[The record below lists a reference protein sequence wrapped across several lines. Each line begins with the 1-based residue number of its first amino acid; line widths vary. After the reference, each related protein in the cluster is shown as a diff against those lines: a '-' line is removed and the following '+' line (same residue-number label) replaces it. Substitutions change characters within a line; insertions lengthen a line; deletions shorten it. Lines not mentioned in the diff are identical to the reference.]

1 MKCLWTRQGTSVSTI
16 PVKISLDIDLEE
28 LRDIQLFITKPGSS
42 VEAYQVVDGQFTIP
56 NIYAY
61 HTSFE
66 IELNDIFSRTN
77 KIEVRMIEHSQAW
90 SQVEFSKS
98 DLSEGDFNSNF
109 SIILTPPEKE
119 QNYLL
124 LYRGYVEIT
133 DLLQCSIQY
142 QFAAYRSEDIDVSS
156 SNCFIQPDGL
166 EFYNNGSIKI
176 DIIVNHSDVGNYL
189 IDKFPNR
196 PDNLFNL
203 DNFRIILQYY
213 DHLELSDMTLESEL
227 YLSSDKITRSDD
239 RAPTF
244 DFEVNPSC
252 PLSWDGDKKPNSDG
266 FLQSDYTSPISSCAE
281 AIDDEDGV
289 ERTIW
294 QFDFI
299 SGGYSIDAQIDC
311 LGTFFPKDWDFQ
323 SAIEDGICSKPSND
337 FPNGIFDVKITP
349 LIVDKSQYNNQR
361 DSFIITESGYPGKKN
376 QGGL

>member
-1 MKCLWTRQGTSVSTI
+1 MKWSVDDITLQDSTTSEGISSLYQGQYNLSTRYLGDGTINVTAIDAFYRESSIELDTVSILSTKIDVSDELIESEDVNVQCIEIEPIGETCQVKCLWTRQGTSVSTI

-133 DLLQCSIQY
+133 DLRSARSNINLQHT
-142 QFAAYRSEDIDVSS
+142 V
-156 SNCFIQPDGL
+156 
-166 EFYNNGSIKI
+166 
-176 DIIVNHSDVGNYL
+176 
-189 IDKFPNR
+189 
-196 PDNLFNL
+196 
-203 DNFRIILQYY
+203 
-213 DHLELSDMTLESEL
+213 
-227 YLSSDKITRSDD
+227 
-239 RAPTF
+239 
-244 DFEVNPSC
+244 
-252 PLSWDGDKKPNSDG
+252 
-266 FLQSDYTSPISSCAE
+266 
-281 AIDDEDGV
+281 
-289 ERTIW
+289 
-294 QFDFI
+294 
-299 SGGYSIDAQIDC
+299 
-311 LGTFFPKDWDFQ
+311 
-323 SAIEDGICSKPSND
+323 
-337 FPNGIFDVKITP
+337 VKI
-349 LIVDKSQYNNQR
+349 LMFHQAIVLYNRMDWNFTTMAQ
-361 DSFIITESGYPGKKN
+361 
-376 QGGL
+376 